1 MGSMPDTARSRPSRD
16 SSPKK
21 AESRSLPR
29 ASCPPAARMPTR
41 MGRSYTVPPFRRSAG
56 ARFTVIRDTGK
67 SKPLDFTAERTRSRA
82 SFTAASGRPTTSKAG
97 RPPDRAHSAV
107 TG

>member
-1 MGSMPDTARSRPSRD
+1 
-16 SSPKK
+16 
-21 AESRSLPR
+21 
-29 ASCPPAARMPTR
+29 
-41 MGRSYTVPPFRRSAG
+41 MGRSYTVPAFRRPAG
-56 ARFTVIRDTGK
+56 ARLTVIRDTGK
-67 SKPLDFTAERTRSRA
+67 SNPLDFTAERTRSRA